1 MDRALLR
8 PVPAR
13 PPGSV
18 PDPDAARHVAAF
30 LSALDERDGLALA
43 LVALAGHPRA
53 EVGRRLALGE
63 EELARA
69 LARARR
75 ELRRSVTPLPGSG
88 WCSLAERLVSD
99 RLDESLATR
108 EETRLAVHL
117 RNCPRCVE
125 HERRLVQATDALTA
139 SLPAAAPPA
148 LAVAQARV
156 DLEVVE
162 PEPPGP
168 ERAGELDSVAAWYVM
183 IVGSLLLAMAGLVLV
198 IAGAFDS
205 GL

>member
-1 MDRALLR
+1 
-8 PVPAR
+8 
-13 PPGSV
+13 V

-30 LSALDERDGLALA
+30 LPALDERDGLALA

-53 EVGRRLALGE
+53 EVARRLSLGE

-99 RLDESLATR
+99 RLDEPLATR

-125 HERRLVQATDALTA
+125 HERRLVQATDTLTA
-139 SLPAAAPPA
+139 SLPAAPPA

-168 ERAGELDSVAAWYVM
+168 ERADSVAAWYVM

-198 IAGAFDS
+198 IAGAFDA